1 MTMPVRLLMSH
12 FAVPYFNR
20 YAKKSHVVL
29 LGLLLTGVSNAY
41 AADAPMGERRNADID
56 PNAPIAALDTLA
68 SLKNVP
74 PLQFTLPKIQHFTT
88 TTGTPVAF
96 VATPNL
102 PMVDVSV
109 YFNAGSARDTA
120 IKPQGFG
127 LATLTADAL
136 TKGNARYD
144 EEAFNQAVE
153 QLGLE
158 LDAAAYKD
166 MLIVNLRSLS
176 DSAYLS
182 PALTLLADT
191 LRAPSFS
198 ENSLNRSKAQMMV
211 ALARQ
216 QEDPDAI
223 AAQTFNRA
231 LYGNHPYAHPTLGTV
246 DSVPKLSRKDV
257 QAFARRFLVAQNAN
271 IAITGDLTLAQAR
284 ALANQLTGAMPQG
297 KPAPALP
304 NAKPLTTSRHI
315 HVPFDSTQTAVII
328 GQLGEKRR
336 TDPVALQAQTD
347 FALANDIVG
356 GGNFQARLM
365 ADIRKKRGLT
375 YGIYSNMTPMQSQG
389 SYTVTFSTRNDKT
402 AEAVAASQA
411 VLQDVVQNGVS
422 QAELDLTKDA
432 FINRFAQNFASNAAT
447 NATIGMMGFY
457 GLKDDYLTNYV
468 TRVQRA
474 NRDTVSQRYRML
486 IDPQRLLI
494 VTVGQGDVGSDTSGY
509 GSQTAQ
515 PAKP

>member
-1 MTMPVRLLMSH
+1 MPARFFMPHCLPSLRGGFKQS
-12 FAVPYFNR
+12 NI
-20 YAKKSHVVL
+20 VL
-29 LGLLLTGVSNAY
+29 LSLFMTGALSTSY
-41 AADAPMGERRNADID
+41 AADAPMGERRSVEAD
-56 PNAPIAALDTLA
+56 PSAPIAAMNTLD

-74 PLQFTLPKIQHFTT
+74 PLQFTLPNIQHFTT

-109 YFNAGSARDTA
+109 YFNAGSARDEA

-153 QLGLE
+153 QLGLA

-166 MLIVNLRSLS
+166 MMIVHLRSLS

-198 ENSLNRSKAQMMV
+198 EDSLKRSKAQMMV

-216 QEDPDAI
+216 QEDPDTI
-223 AAQTFNRA
+223 AAQTFNQA
-231 LYGNHPYAHPTLGTV
+231 LYGNHPYAHPTLGTPK
-246 DSVPKLSRKDV
+246 SVPNLSRSDV

-284 ALANQLTGAMPQG
+284 ALANQLTRAMPQG

-304 NAKPLTTSRHI
+304 NAKPLTKARHI
-315 HVPFDSTQTAVII
+315 HIPFDSSQTAVVI

-336 TDPVALQAQTD
+336 TNPAALQAQTD
-347 FALANDIVG
+347 FALADDIVG
-356 GGNFQARLM
+356 GSNFQARLM

-411 VLQDVVQNGVS
+411 VLQDVVQQGVS

-457 GLKDDYLTNYV
+457 GLKDDYLTHYV

-474 NRDTVSQRYRML
+474 NREAVSQRYRTL

-494 VTVGQGDVGSDTSGY
+494 VTVGQGDVTGTHQAASAADTHHP
-509 GSQTAQ
+509 T
-515 PAKP
+515 P